1 MDEDVSTVR
10 KLKSSD
16 GKVFEVNDRIL
27 SLSKFLK
34 DIIDNNRELDQE
46 IVINQVDGKNL
57 GKIVEYLKHYEK
69 EKPKKIPKPLP
80 SKDLKSILT
89 EWDYNFINPLSL
101 DDLIDLVKASNF
113 LDIGALIHLISA
125 KIAVDFIPEPREET
139 KENFGV
145 KSDS

>member
-1 MDEDVSTVR
+1 MDEYISTVR

-27 SLSKFLK
+27 SLSKFLT

-46 IVINQVDGKNL
+46 IVINQIDGKNL

-89 EWDYNFINPLSL
+89 EWDYNFVNPLSL
-101 DDLIDLVKASNF
+101 DELVDLI
-113 LDIGALIHLISA
+113 
-125 KIAVDFIPEPREET
+125 
-139 KENFGV
+139 
-145 KSDS
+145 